1 MKQQLM
7 LDLVS
12 EAELRE
18 LIRQVVG
25 ELLAAQ
31 VNTPLQEHHAGLLTR
46 EEAAMYLRVS
56 VPTLHRRVQDGSLRP
71 VHIGRRIVF
80 QLEDLQRIVEQGSQ
94 PSSGLRRR

>member
-7 LDLVS
+7 LDMVS
-12 EAELRE
+12 EDDLRE
-18 LIRQVVG
+18 LIRQVVS

-31 VNTPLQEHHAGLLTR
+31 AHAKFHEQPVGLLTR
-46 EEAAMYLRVS
+46 EEAAKYLRVS